1 MVGVRRG
8 AVRSWFRRCISRE
21 GTRYLEKKQEEFNYR
36 VQPEISSLVC
46 DLPSEVELPVEATP
60 RLVGRGDVLER
71 LVRYHVDDGTHDG
84 LPVEHDARQQRLQ
97 PALGTLAVSVQEGYH
112 LSLKRKRR
120 SEIKLLSHVSSR
132 RKVRGNRARLER
144 IFKHANQQA
153 NSSAR
158 GIPLISERCSAHSA
172 SELKSERFSILVR

>member
-21 GTRYLEKKQEEFNYR
+21 GTRYLKKDQERFSYR
-36 VQPEISSLVC
+36 VPPDLSSLKC

-71 LVRYHVDDGTHDG
+71 LVRYHVDDGTHNS
-84 LPVEHDARQQRLQ
+84 LSVEHNTRQQGLQ

-112 LSLKRKRR
+112 LSLKRK
-120 SEIKLLSHVSSR
+120 K
-132 RKVRGNRARLER
+132 K
-144 IFKHANQQA
+144 
-153 NSSAR
+153 
-158 GIPLISERCSAHSA
+158 
-172 SELKSERFSILVR
+172 